1 MEQKMSKAAN
11 NAAAFLANMNKD
23 MSHEPEVS
31 PAPEAP
37 KAQVTPVEKAPKPKA
52 IAKSRENLKHIGGY
66 VDDATVEKVAVLR
79 ARLKMDNSELIT
91 EAISDLYNKH
101 KTKKAFTV

>member
-1 MEQKMSKAAN
+1 MTKAAS

-23 MSHEPEVS
+23 IAQEPEPAVS
-31 PAPEAP
+31 PLPEPPTIQP
-37 KAQVTPVEKAPKPKA
+37 KAVEKAAKPKA
-52 IAKSRENLKHIGGY
+52 SVKSRENLKHIGGY
-66 VDDATVEKVAVLR
+66 VDDATVEKVAILR

-91 EAISDLYNKH
+91 EAISELYNKH